1 VTRVDFY
8 ILSSA
13 TPDARLNFACRIAEK
28 AVAQKSRVYILSDST
43 SEVSRVDELLWTFSQ
58 RSFLPHRIIAADE
71 QDAGPEPVL
80 LGQADAPATASCQIL
95 INLSAEIPDFYAK
108 FERVVEVIHTKDP
121 SAGRERYRRYRDA
134 GCTLEHHEI

>member
-1 VTRVDFY
+1 VSRVDFY

-28 AVAQKSRVYILSDST
+28 AVAQRCRVYILSDSD
-43 SEVSRVDELLWTFSQ
+43 SEASRVDELLWTFSQ
-58 RSFLPHRIIAADE
+58 RSFVPHRIIGAEE

-80 LGQADAPATASCQIL
+80 IGQADAPATADCEVL
-95 INLSAEIPDFYAK
+95 INLSSKIPDFYAK
-108 FERVVEVIHTKDP
+108 FERVVEVIHTNDP